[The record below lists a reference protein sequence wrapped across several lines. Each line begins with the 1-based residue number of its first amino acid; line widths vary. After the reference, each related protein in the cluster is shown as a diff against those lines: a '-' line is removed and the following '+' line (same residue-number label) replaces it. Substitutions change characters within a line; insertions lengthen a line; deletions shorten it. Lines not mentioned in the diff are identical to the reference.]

1 MGEPQTDAEPQTQAD
16 IAVAPICQH
25 EIFALAERLG
35 FTPQDHVQEITLA
48 SGHIDVTTIDA
59 DEKGQ
64 LMGKQVDG
72 HQEPVVTTHRFAYSH
87 YGTAWNHSHE

>member
-1 MGEPQTDAEPQTQAD
+1 
-16 IAVAPICQH
+16 
-25 EIFALAERLG
+25 
-35 FTPQDHVQEITLA
+35 
-48 SGHIDVTTIDA
+48 VTTIDA